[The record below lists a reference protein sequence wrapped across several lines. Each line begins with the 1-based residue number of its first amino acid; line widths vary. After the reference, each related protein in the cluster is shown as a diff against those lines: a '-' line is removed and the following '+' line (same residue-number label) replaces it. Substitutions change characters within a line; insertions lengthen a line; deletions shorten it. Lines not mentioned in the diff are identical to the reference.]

1 MGRLLNFIFKKKR
14 EDFQKLTK
22 ERSEIFKLP
31 DNVVRIKDIGYDKKY
46 PERKLDVYRPDDTS
60 RKYPVIVNVHGGS
73 LVMGN
78 KEFSTSVQ
86 KG

>member
-31 DNVVRIKDIGYDKKY
+31 DDAEFFHQYRKGDVRA
-46 PERKLDVYRPDDTS
+46 
-60 RKYPVIVNVHGGS
+60 
-73 LVMGN
+73 
-78 KEFSTSVQ
+78 
-86 KG
+86 